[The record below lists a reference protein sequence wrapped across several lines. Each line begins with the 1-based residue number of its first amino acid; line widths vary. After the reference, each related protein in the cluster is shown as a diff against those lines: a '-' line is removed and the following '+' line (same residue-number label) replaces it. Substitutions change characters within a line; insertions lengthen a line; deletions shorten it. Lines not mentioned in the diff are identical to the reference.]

1 MLAWERQAGEA
12 DKAYRAFSYYRDLGP
27 ERSLRAVAEA
37 LYGTRWKHG
46 KRTVEKWSSRFDW
59 VSRTQALEARDSM
72 IKLEAVETHLE
83 AQADDHGRREAAL
96 VDRALSLRE
105 KAAEQ
110 ADKMLEWPLTQ
121 QRVVP
126 DEDGGGVTYI
136 FTPAGW
142 NKGTAIAFYN
152 MMIGSGQ
159 RPADPEAEID
169 WTGWSEEE
177 LIEYSRLVAKAW
189 GQEA

>member
-1 MLAWERQAGEA
+1 MLAWSRQEGESG
-12 DKAYRAFSYYRDLGP
+12 KAYEAFSLYRDLGP
-27 ERSLRAVAEA
+27 ERSITKVAYE
-37 LYGTRWKHG
+37 LSKS
-46 KRTVEKWSSRFDW
+46 RTLIGRWSSVHSW
-59 VSRTQALEARDSM
+59 VDRVAALEARDAM
-72 IKLEAVETHLE
+72 IRMEAVETHLE
-83 AQADDHGRREAAL
+83 AVADDHAKREVAL
-96 VDRALSLRE
+96 QGRALALRE
-105 KAAEQ
+105 MAASQ
-110 ADKMLEWPLTQ
+110 AEKMLEWPLTQ
-121 QRVVP
+121 QRVIP

-142 NKGTAIAFYN
+142 NKSTAVTFYN
-152 MMIGSGQ
+152 MAIGSGL